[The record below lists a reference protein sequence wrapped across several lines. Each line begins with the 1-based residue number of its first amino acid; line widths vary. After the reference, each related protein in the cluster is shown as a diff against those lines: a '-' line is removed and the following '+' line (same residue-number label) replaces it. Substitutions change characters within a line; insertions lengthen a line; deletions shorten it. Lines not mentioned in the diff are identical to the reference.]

1 MLSKNKSDT
10 RENKN
15 QLRKYRYLN
24 YYKGKCEWR
33 GNLVSQ
39 CPGVTVLRGAVRR
52 GKEWSRW
59 YHGGLSGLKWPHNH
73 THTLRRRSLPQ
84 SGPGPLP
91 LSSTDSTLRFPVCC
105 FQVPAH
111 TARFCPKES
120 PSTSPR
126 IPARRRGKNKTKRNQ
141 TPGRWPARR
150 FILPQ
155 RQHRFVFA
163 EAGSQ
168 LPHPVNFLEGRVQP
182 GRMDNVTQPDFVT

>member
-105 FQVPAH
+105 FQVSRSH
-111 TARFCPKES
+111 CPL
-120 PSTSPR
+120 
-126 IPARRRGKNKTKRNQ
+126 
-141 TPGRWPARR
+141 
-150 FILPQ
+150 LPQ
-155 RQHRFVFA
+155 RVPFNEPSHSSTQAWKKQNKKKPNPRTLARSSLHPPPKTTSLRFR
-163 EAGSQ
+163 GSWV
-168 LPHPVNFLEGRVQP
+168 PAPTPREFLGRTRP
-182 GRMDNVTQPDFVT
+182 ARENG